1 MGGAQPIIPTD
12 EQVQDAVDAYM
23 DAHPG
28 ALVVDPELSDTSTH
42 AIQNKAVTEEFTK
55 VNGRLSDLKEDL
67 NATTGLSSIHVITGK
82 YIGQS
87 SGKVN
92 PNPTNN
98 ASWMYALIP
107 CVEGQ
112 RITVNGVS
120 GGSPRAWVFVDASYN
135 VLSTADVNAAYT
147 HYEITAPA
155 DTAYLVI
162 NNLIS
167 DGRLSYL
174 GWAEFGYAED
184 TEQLLAWE
192 TQAKADMGLLKVSAD
207 ESASILKTGQ
217 GYIDTEW
224 TQGVASTSAT
234 GVTAQT
240 YSYCTAGIVSFDHE
254 ITITIADGFQAFLRY
269 FTDDEYISTGN
280 WFHTSLA
287 IPANQQFR
295 LTVKKYPDDT
305 SVVADITFKQGATI
319 ESKLERRLEVLENS
333 GTLNTQW
340 NGKQWF
346 AFGCSL
352 SDNSTAMPFPSY
364 TGEVTGKYPS
374 YLCALSGLIHTN
386 YAKGGSTI
394 SDAEHTNAD
403 GRHPTAIQ
411 KLQEAITAGTIV
423 NADLITLEGC
433 VNDWSHATPLGDFT
447 DTTDVTIC
455 GSMYLFLTT
464 AMNANPNATIV
475 VIGDSTGKAYTR
487 PDSVTVDLSYNR
499 KNTIQLYQ
507 SQYVQKM
514 KEYCEF
520 MGVIFIDAGQD
531 SEINSLHPQYLGD
544 FIHHSDEGGEQFAN
558 AIWARLKNIQP
569 NVT

>member
-1 MGGAQPIIPTD
+1 MAIPEYPINRIEHYLARANGQNVTPPDPISRIEHYLSGIAGGVPQ
-12 EQVQDAVDAYM
+12 
-23 DAHPG
+23 
-28 ALVVDPELSDTSTH
+28 ELLDDV
-42 AIQNKAVTEEFTK
+42 A
-55 VNGRLSDLKEDL
+55 DLKSHLE
-67 NATTGLSSIHVITGK
+67 NITGLTPIQMTSGQ

-87 SGKVN
+87 GDTLN
-92 PNPTNN
+92 PNPVNN
-98 ASWMYALIP
+98 ASWEYALIP
-107 CVEGQ
+107 CSPGQ
-112 RITVNGVS
+112 KVTVNGVS
-120 GGSPRAWVFVDASYN
+120 GGIPRAWIFTDSSYH
-135 VLSTADVNAAYT
+135 VLDTSATLTTYT
-147 HYEITAPA
+147 HHEVTAPA
-155 DTAYLVI
+155 NTAYLVI
-162 NNLIS
+162 NNQIS

-184 TEQLLAWE
+184 TDQLLTWE
-192 TQAKADMGLLKVSAD
+192 ETAKAQLAGLDVTANEALSIVS
-207 ESASILKTGQ
+207 TGQ
-217 GYIDTEW
+217 GYINTTW
-224 TQGVASTSAT
+224 VQGVAGASAD

-240 YSYCTAGIVSFDHE
+240 YSYCTAGIVSYDRE
-254 ITITIADGFQAFLRY
+254 VTLTLADGYQAFPRY
-269 FTDDEYISTGN
+269 FEDGTYTSTGS
-280 WFHTSLA
+280 WFTDSLV

-295 LTVKKYPDDT
+295 LTVKLDPEDT
-305 SVVADITFKQGATI
+305 SAVADARYIKAVTI
-319 ESKLERRLEVLENS
+319 KSDLEYRLKVLENS

-340 NGKQWF
+340 NGKKWF

-352 SDNSTAMPFPSY
+352 SDNQTAMPFPSY

-403 GRHPTAIQ
+403 GLHPTAIQ

-447 DTTDVTIC
+447 DTTDATIC
-455 GSMYLFLTT
+455 GSIYLFLTA
-464 AMNANPNATIV
+464 AMNANPDATIV
-475 VIGDSTGKAYTR
+475 VIGDSTGKSYTR
-487 PDSVTVDLSYNR
+487 PDSATVDLSYNR

-507 SQYVQKM
+507 SQYIQKM

-520 MGVIFIDAGQD
+520 MGVVFIDAGQD